1 MSSRSNQPSL
11 SIQYRNFGIIIQYI
25 MEIKICQSCGMPLNQ
40 STFGTNKD
48 SSKNKDYC
56 CYCYKNGDFTQNF
69 TMEQMI
75 EHCIQFLEEF
85 NKDSG
90 KKFTRK
96 EAILQ
101 MKEYFPSLKRWKK

>member
-1 MSSRSNQPSL
+1 
-11 SIQYRNFGIIIQYI
+11 